1 MKKLKDRHKQ
11 LISMVKDSWFIL
23 FMAMGCML
31 IMSAGTSAAAYLIK
45 PALDEVFINKDARM
59 LKLIPA
65 AIIIVYFI
73 RSIAMYGQDYL
84 MSYVGQ
90 NIIRRP
96 KHYQAP

>member
-1 MKKLKDRHKQ
+1 MKKLKDRHKR
-11 LISMVKDSWFIL
+11 LISMVKDSWLIL

-90 NIIRRP
+90 NIIRR
-96 KHYQAP
+96 